1 MMENRATQIQI
12 ERSDNKRFNRRLRF
26 SMAVLAAQLLLI
38 GTAAAWCA
46 HMALIQIHGEV
57 RFVEPNTA
65 ILWAEIIGTAI
76 IIVYSATVFTLQW
89 KRLGE
94 RRTSDRAV
102 GRVET
107 SREGDGSDK

>member
-1 MMENRATQIQI
+1 MENQTTRKQI
-12 ERSDNKRFNRRLRF
+12 ERSDDKRFNRRLRF

-46 HMALIQIHGEV
+46 HMALIQIYGEV
-57 RFVEPNTA
+57 SFVEPNTA
-65 ILWAEIIGTAI
+65 ILWAEIIGTAM

-94 RRTSDRAV
+94 RRMNDRV
-102 GRVET
+102 GRRGEDD
-107 SREGDGSDK
+107 REGDNSRK